1 MMQSHTASRFSS
13 PANLHAANVA
23 IDACVGEFLQ
33 RMTAMQGHRI
43 DLGDWA
49 KYWAFDTNSKIKF
62 GRPFGFMAKGGDI
75 SGIITGN
82 DNGFRVGSLIGQV
95 PWLNRFLLEN
105 KILMRLLNNF
115 AGITDPTADFVDLI
129 KEKVKE
135 AEADETLEWCFLKWL
150 RGEQKGS
157 KKMDLDDATLMIH
170 LTNYLSITSQAV
182 IKEAM
187 RLASTNNIPLE
198 RIVTP
203 ENLVISGYYL
213 PAGTNVGTSAYI
225 VHRDPSVYG
234 VDADE
239 FHPERWLD
247 VDVSRIRRM
256 QSHFFAFGRG
266 ERGCSGRTL
275 AMLLV
280 GKFTVNLLRT
290 FDMEWASDNETWD
303 LKTWWMPEQHGLIV
317 KFKPLA

>member
-115 AGITDPTADFVDLI
+115 AGITDPTADFVD
-129 KEKVKE
+129 V
-135 AEADETLEWCFLKWL
+135 
-150 RGEQKGS
+150 
-157 KKMDLDDATLMIH
+157 
-170 LTNYLSITSQAV
+170 
-182 IKEAM
+182 
-187 RLASTNNIPLE
+187 
-198 RIVTP
+198 
-203 ENLVISGYYL
+203 
-213 PAGTNVGTSAYI
+213 
-225 VHRDPSVYG
+225 RD
-234 VDADE
+234 
-239 FHPERWLD
+239 
-247 VDVSRIRRM
+247 
-256 QSHFFAFGRG
+256 
-266 ERGCSGRTL
+266 T
-275 AMLLV
+275 
-280 GKFTVNLLRT
+280 
-290 FDMEWASDNETWD
+290 
-303 LKTWWMPEQHGLIV
+303 
-317 KFKPLA
+317 